1 MQLKIKFL
9 KWSAGIPAAMLNEKT
24 AEKMGVHLLDRI
36 LIKKGL
42 KEIITI
48 VDTIGK
54 LVKENEIAVSSE
66 IKEILSLS
74 SGDKLEVSIAQP
86 PKSMSFIK
94 DKLNNK
100 TLSKNQINEIIQDLA
115 DNSLSESEIAMFIS
129 ATYKNGMNFQETIF
143 LIEAFL
149 ETGHK
154 LKFNFKFVADKHS
167 IGGIAGNRT
176 TPIVVSICATAGL
189 VFPKSSSRAITS
201 AAGTSDVIET
211 LANVDFSA
219 NEIKRIIKKTNACL
233 VWGGAIGMVP
243 VDEKI
248 IKIEKQLVIDSEPLL
263 LSSIMSKKLAVGSN
277 YILIDIPYGKNAKVD
292 LSKAIKLKQKFK
304 KIGKYFKKK
313 IEVVLTN
320 GDQPIGNGIGPVL
333 EMIDVLKILD
343 PKQEGPKDLEKKSIF
358 LAGKLLEMTGKAKTG
373 SGIKKAEEILR
384 TGKAFEKFKEIIQ
397 AQGGTIKKLVPGKF
411 KRNILAKKSGKILEI
426 NNSLINLLAR
436 ISGCPADKSAGI
448 YLHAHKDDKVKKNEK
463 ILTIYS
469 ESASRLRAAIKFCAK
484 NKIVFIK

>member
-1 MQLKIKFL
+1 MQLKVKFL
-9 KWSAGIPAAMLNEKT
+9 KWSAGIPVAMLNEKT
-24 AEKMGVHLLDRI
+24 AEKMGAHILDRI

-42 KEIITI
+42 KEIVTI
-48 VDTIGK
+48 VDTIGN

-66 IKEILSLS
+66 IKEILDLNL
-74 SGDKLEVSIAQP
+74 GDKLEVSIAQP
-86 PKSMSFIK
+86 PKSMTFIK

-149 ETGHK
+149 ITGNK
-154 LKFNFKFVADKHS
+154 LKFNNKFVVDKHS

-176 TPIVVSICATAGL
+176 TPIVVSICAAAGL

-211 LANVDFSA
+211 LANVDFSV
-219 NEIKRIIKKTNACL
+219 NEIKQIIKKTNACL
-233 VWGGAIGMVP
+233 VWGGAMRMVP

-263 LSSIMSKKLAVGSN
+263 LSSIISKKLAVGSN
-277 YILIDIPYGKNAKVD
+277 YILIDIPYGKNAKVN
-292 LSKAIKLKQKFK
+292 LSEAIKLKQKFK

-313 IEVVLTN
+313 LEVVLTKGN
-320 GDQPIGNGIGPVL
+320 QPIGNGIGPVL

-343 PKQEGPKDLEKKSIF
+343 PNQHGPKDLEKKSLF
-358 LAGKLLEMTGKAKTG
+358 LAGKIFEMTGKAKTG

-384 TGKAFEKFKEIIQ
+384 TGMAYKKFKQIITV
-397 AQGGTIKKLVPGKF
+397 QGGTIKKLIPGKF
-411 KRNILAKKSGKILEI
+411 KHNILANKTGKVLEV
-426 NNSLINLLAR
+426 NNKTINLLAR
-436 ISGCPADKSAGI
+436 IAGCPADKSAGV
-448 YLHAHKDDKVKKNEK
+448 YLHIHKDDKIKKNEK

-469 ESASRLRAAIKFCAK
+469 ESGSRLSAAVRFYAK
-484 NKIVFIK
+484 NKIIIIK